1 MCCASVFFPLTK
13 DPLQIEFDSLID
25 MMRADYERAR
35 APGAGVAVGRSNLLA
50 AVRDNYLSTGA
61 SFITPT
67 RLSQRPVMR
76 SDDDDE
82 AIPTAPRVARRLDL

>member
-1 MCCASVFFPLTK
+1 
-13 DPLQIEFDSLID
+13 

-35 APGAGVAVGRSNLLA
+35 APAAGVAVGRSNLLA

-61 SFITPT
+61 SFVTPT

-76 SDDDDE
+76 SGDDDDE